1 MHAWQFIYE
10 REKERETQRETETK
24 VRLVIH
30 GGKDAETTHEHSG
43 RNSQFTQLQLEN
55 CFGSQVPEQEWL
67 LSDFNH
73 TPLRTMPGEE

>member
-24 VRLVIH
+24 VRLLH
-30 GGKDAETTHEHSG
+30 RGKDAEITHEHPG
-43 RNSQFTQLQLEN
+43 RNSHFTQLQLEN

-67 LSDFNH
+67 
-73 TPLRTMPGEE
+73 